1 MTSRSALFERS
12 MPTGSN
18 NSTTVIHKDKERHE
32 LAELLASF
40 RNSGGEIEVLGI
52 TRIRPNL
59 SRRQINEA
67 RARGR
72 NRQKDDEIAPS
83 APATLATVSPPRN
96 LRTQIYPESNHG

>member
-1 MTSRSALFERS
+1 MTRRSALFERS

-40 RNSGGEIEVLGI
+40 RKSGGEIEVLGI

-59 SRRQINEA
+59 TRRQINEA
-67 RARGR
+67 RAPGR
-72 NRQKDDEIAPS
+72 NGPKDAESAPRT
-83 APATLATVSPPRN
+83 PATLATVSPPRN
-96 LRTQIYPESNHG
+96 LRTQLHPESNHG